1 MGQGRIEGK
10 VAVVTGGGSGIGRA
24 SALRFAAEGAKVVV
38 NDLNAAAAN
47 AVAKEI
53 TTARGVGVAHPGDV
67 SDSAQ
72 VDALI
77 ADAVERYGRLDVLM
91 NCAFFMTIG
100 TLDALSD
107 DEWRSNFAVTLDG
120 TFYTLRAALKPMRKQ
135 RSGSI
140 INVSSGAGVR
150 SEITL
155 APYSAAKRAVL
166 SLTET
171 AAVENA
177 EYGIRINA
185 ICPGPIA
192 TPPLLAFID
201 QMPGNDRNSLDR
213 YYKQIPFGRLG
224 KPEEMAAVALFLASD
239 EASYVSGA
247 NFVADCAISVKSA
260 SPHFE

>member
-1 MGQGRIEGK
+1 MSQGRIAGK

-38 NDLNAAAAN
+38 NDLNGDAAGV
-47 AVAKEI
+47 VAKEI
-53 TTARGVGVAHPGDV
+53 EAAGGVGVAFPADV

-77 ADAVERYGRLDVLM
+77 QEAVSRYGRLDVLM

-100 TLDALSD
+100 TLDGLTD
-107 DEWRSNFAVTLDG
+107 EEWRSNFSVTLDG
-120 TFYTLRAALKPMRKQ
+120 TFYAIRAALVPMRAQ

-171 AAVENA
+171 AAIENA

-192 TPPLLAFID
+192 TPPLLAFVD
-201 QMPGNDRNSLDR
+201 QMPGNEGSLDR

-247 NFVADCAISVKSA
+247 NFVADCGIAAKSA
-260 SPHFE
+260 SPKFE

>member
-1 MGQGRIEGK
+1 MSQGRIEGK

-38 NDLNAAAAN
+38 NDLHADAAN

-53 TTARGVGVAHPGDV
+53 EAAGGVGSAHPADV

-77 ADAVERYGRLDVLM
+77 QDAVSRHGRLDVLM
-91 NCAFFMTIG
+91 NCAFFMTVG
-100 TLDALSD
+100 TVDTLSD
-107 DEWRSNFAVTLDG
+107 DEWRSNFSVTLDG
-120 TFYTLRAALKPMRKQ
+120 TFFAIRAALRPMREQ

-140 INVSSGAGVR
+140 VNVSSGAAVR

-171 AAVENA
+171 AAIENA

-192 TPPLLAFID
+192 TPPLLAFVD
-201 QMPGNDRNSLDR
+201 QMPGNNQKSMDR
-213 YYKQIPFGRLG
+213 YFAQIPFGRLG
-224 KPEEMAAVALFLASD
+224 QPEEMANVALFLASD

-247 NFVADCAISVKSA
+247 NFVADCGIAVKSA
-260 SPHFE
+260 SPKFE

>member
-1 MGQGRIEGK
+1 MTEGRIAGK

-24 SALRFAAEGAKVVV
+24 SAMRFAAEGASVLV
-38 NDLNAAAAN
+38 NDLNGDAAN

-53 TTARGVGVAHPGDV
+53 VAIGGTAAAHPADV

-77 ADAVERYGRLDVLM
+77 DDAVSRYGSLDVLM

-100 TLDALSD
+100 TLDTLSD
-107 DEWRSNFAVTLDG
+107 EEWKSNFTVTLDG
-120 TFYTLRAALKPMRKQ
+120 TFYTIRAALRPMRKQ

-171 AAVENA
+171 AAIENA
-177 EYGIRINA
+177 EFGVRINA
-185 ICPGPIA
+185 LCPGPIA
-192 TPPLLAFID
+192 TPPLLAFVD
-201 QMPGNDRNSLDR
+201 QMPGNDKGALDA
-213 YYKQIPFGRLG
+213 YYKQIPFGRMG
-224 KPEEMAAVALFLASD
+224 
-239 EASYVSGA
+239 
-247 NFVADCAISVKSA
+247 
-260 SPHFE
+260 